1 MHIIAIVGSLRAKSH
16 TRALVVEAQTLLGP
30 DVTMT
35 IAEIGD
41 LPLYNEELD
50 PADESTTPASVL
62 RLRQQ
67 IREADAVLIATPEYN
82 HAPPGV
88 LKNALDWASRPF
100 MKSALAK
107 KPVAAFSVGGGKFS
121 GVRALV
127 MLRTMLTGC
136 RMLIMPQPELVISLS
151 ETFKDGELADHK
163 VRDNLREF
171 VAALVVWAKR

>member
-1 MHIIAIVGSLRAKSH
+1 MHIVAIVGSLRAKSYN
-16 TRALVVEAQTLLGP
+16 RVLVIEAQKLLGP
-30 DVTMT
+30 DVTLS
-35 IAEIGD
+35 IAEISD
-41 LPLYNEELD
+41 LPLFNEELD

-82 HAPPGV
+82 HAPPGS

-107 KPVAAFSVGGGKFS
+107 KPVAAFSAGGGRFG

-127 MLRTMLTGC
+127 MLRTMLYGC
-136 RMLIMPQPELVISLS
+136 RMLVMPSPELMVNLS
-151 ETFKDGELADHK
+151 ETFKDGELVDPK
-163 VRDNLREF
+163 VRDSLREF
-171 VAALVVWAKR
+171 VAALVVWAQR

>member
-1 MHIIAIVGSLRAKSH
+1 MHIVAIVGSIRSKSY
-16 TRALVVEAQTLLGP
+16 TRALVIEAQKLLEP

-88 LKNALDWASRPF
+88 LKNALDWASRPSS
-100 MKSALAK
+100 KSTLAR
-107 KPVAAFSVGGGKFS
+107 KPVAIMSAGGGKFS
-121 GVRALV
+121 GVRAFI
-127 MLRTMLTGC
+127 MLRTMLAGC
-136 RMLIMPQPELVISLS
+136 RMHIMPYPELMVNLS
-151 ETFKDGELADHK
+151 DSFKDGVLVDDK
-163 VRDNLREF
+163 VRDGVRDLM
-171 VAALVVWAKR
+171 AALVVWAQR